1 VSSGPPDGSLDN
13 ELQARYGLVAG
24 VDEVGRGA
32 LAGPVTVAAVILD
45 PGRPIVGLDDSK
57 RLPPVRRRRL
67 ATEIRDRSIA
77 WVVVHRGAREIDEL
91 NILEATRSAM
101 REAVLGLVPVPGVVV
116 SDAVRLGSLPFHA
129 IAEPKADASYLCV
142 AAASILAKVTR
153 DSMMVAWAA
162 IHPGYHWERNKGYG
176 SPAHLEAL
184 RRLGPTSLH
193 RRTFAPVRVLA

>member
-1 VSSGPPDGSLDN
+1 
-13 ELQARYGLVAG
+13 
-24 VDEVGRGA
+24 
-32 LAGPVTVAAVILD
+32 
-45 PGRPIVGLDDSK
+45 
-57 RLPPVRRRRL
+57 
-67 ATEIRDRSIA
+67 
-77 WVVVHRGAREIDEL
+77 
-91 NILEATRSAM
+91 
-101 REAVLGLVPVPGVVV
+101 VPVPGVVV

-129 IAEPKADASYLCV
+129 IAEPKADASFLCV

>member
-1 VSSGPPDGSLDN
+1 MSPGPPDGSLDN
-13 ELQARYGLVAG
+13 ELQARYGLLAG

-45 PGRPIVGLDDSK
+45 PAWPIAGLDDSK
-57 RLPPVRRRRL
+57 RLPPARRLRL
-67 ATEIRDRSIA
+67 ATEIRARSIA
-77 WVVVHRGAREIDEL
+77 WAVVHRGPREIEEL

-101 REAVLGLVPVPGVVV
+101 REAVLGLEPAPGVVV

-129 IAEPKADASYLCV
+129 IAEPKADASFLCV

-162 IHPGYHWERNKGYG
+162 IHPGYLWERNKGYG